1 MYQFLQKINDGI
13 EVFTTK
19 NNSTGWDDSL
29 SDKLNQLMPSIY
41 IMIATLG
48 SLCFVFLI
56 LTYFLYKPV
65 KKMVK
70 KRKDFIQ
77 SNINESIQAKK
88 KAFDLESEARTK
100 LLESKEIGNELI
112 TKAKH
117 EAEIIKNKYIEQG
130 KLEVERLIKEANDDI
145 EARKRILE
153 QQSYNEVVSIAMNI
167 SEKIIKEKITE
178 KDTKKYLDE
187 YLRNK

>member
-1 MYQFLQKINDGI
+1 MYQFLQKINEGI
-13 EVFTTK
+13 EVFAT
-19 NNSTGWDDSL
+19 NDSIGGDSL
-29 SDKLNQLMPSIY
+29 SEKLNQLMPSIY

-56 LTYFLYKPV
+56 LTFFLYKPV
-65 KKMVK
+65 KKMVQ

-88 KAFDLESEARTK
+88 KAFDLESEARVK
-100 LLESKEIGNELI
+100 LVESKSIGNEMI
-112 TKAKH
+112 TKARQ

-130 KLEVERLIKEANDDI
+130 KLEVERLIKEANEDI

-167 SEKIIKEKITE
+167 SEKIIKDKITE
-178 KDTKKYLDE
+178 KDAKKYLDE